1 MALISGIAAKELVVS
16 SCSVLFSMNINSDTG
31 IEAFHRTLNAMG
43 FGNLNAYVLMIFC
56 LLYIPCIAT
65 IATIHKETNSWKWT
79 IGMIFMQLLIAW
91 GVAVLIFQAG
101 SCLI

>member
-1 MALISGIAAKELVVS
+1 
-16 SCSVLFSMNINSDTG
+16 
-31 IEAFHRTLNAMG
+31 MG